1 MLAEDIRH
9 PEKQPIVFE
18 RRCFINGAVQ
28 VEKSGGYYK
37 NKTENQKQEA

>member
-1 MLAEDIRH
+1 MPAEDIRH

-18 RRCFINGAVQ
+18 RRCFINGAIQ